1 MGFDLSPDLL
11 VVAAGR
17 AEAGGRL
24 ARGDLRAPPLADAS
38 CAAVVLL
45 FTAFGYFDEA
55 GNAACLR
62 ALARLVAPGGCLL
75 LDLPDP
81 ERVAAGLVPAS
92 ERTTAGGMVVQ
103 ERRQLVGT
111 RVEKAVVVRHPDG
124 RERRWR
130 ESVRLYRRAELA
142 ELTVQAGLE
151 PWDCWSA
158 LAGPGGPGER
168 VVWWARRGLGVTDR
182 SPNAGATRTR

>member
-1 MGFDLSPDLL
+1 MGFDFSPDLL

-38 CAAVVLL
+38 CAAVALL
-45 FTAFGYFDEA
+45 FTAFGYFDDV

-92 ERTTAGGMVVQ
+92 ERRTPAGLVVQ
-103 ERRQLVGT
+103 ERRRLSGE
-111 RVEKAVVVRHPDG
+111 RVEKDVLVRHPDG
-124 RERRWR
+124 RECRWS
-130 ESVRLYRRAELA
+130 ESVRLYSRLELHA
-142 ELTVQAGLE
+142 LTGQAGLE
-151 PWDCWSA
+151 PWDCWRSLSGA
-158 LAGPGGPGER
+158 QAASDRL
-168 VVWWARRGLGVTDR
+168 VWWATR
-182 SPNAGATRTR
+182 S